1 MFKRSTK
8 GCSDID
14 IINVLVGLL
23 CQNCVRVVNLKKKCL
38 RLVFLFAM
46 VSKEVSGIL
55 FFFFHRS
62 LKFWYF
68 HTLPVADESDDEMSV
83 SAEQARESAG
93 MSLNI

>member
-1 MFKRSTK
+1 
-8 GCSDID
+8 
-14 IINVLVGLL
+14 
-23 CQNCVRVVNLKKKCL
+23 
-38 RLVFLFAM
+38 M

-55 FFFFHRS
+55 FFFFHQS